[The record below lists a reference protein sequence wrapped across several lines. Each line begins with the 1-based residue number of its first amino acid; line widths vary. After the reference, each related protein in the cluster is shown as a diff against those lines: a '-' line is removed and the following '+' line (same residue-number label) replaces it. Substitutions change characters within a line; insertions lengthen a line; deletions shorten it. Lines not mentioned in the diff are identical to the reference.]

1 MRPIKSASVRAA
13 PSPVVRAKW
22 NNRSLQTRATSNT
35 KHNTATP
42 SLFTR
47 RQQLAT
53 VSLLAALA
61 NDNGAQAAPK
71 TVFVAGSTG
80 NTGKRVVQELRARG
94 VNVIAGV
101 RDVKKAQSLG
111 WGMDKGITIRT
122 ADVTKSPQEL
132 AEALKGADAV
142 ICAIGGGAVTPFDNR
157 AKKVDN
163 EGTQHLIQAAKMAG
177 VSSFVLMSSLLTNA
191 KALGEEKNAN
201 YVVLQFFGGVLEEK
215 LKAEKYLRGSGLQW
229 TIVRPGG
236 LSNDEPESVGNI
248 IVGGEDRYLA
258 KDEDPG
264 RSISRTSV
272 AQYMVEALYN
282 DVLWRI
288 RGWMDKIVGGPGL
301 RRGRRH
307 PQEVAYGEALDF
319 WRVIAVDSPRRLH
332 LLAEMKLPGQAAL
345 EFCIDPNA
353 TGDRSTLHM
362 TARFKP
368 KGLLGLA
375 YWYSV
380 LPLHHFVF
388 NGMLNGMK
396 RTSEQIAESPAEP
409 APTQLPSIARAA
421 ARARPRSS
429 VKKEKVK
436 M

>member
-282 DVLWRI
+282 DKAANHVFEI
-288 RGWMDKIVGGPGL
+288 ISSPSAPDK
-301 RRGRRH
+301 
-307 PQEVAYGEALDF
+307 
-319 WRVIAVDSPRRLH
+319 
-332 LLAEMKLPGQAAL
+332 
-345 EFCIDPNA
+345 
-353 TGDRSTLHM
+353 
-362 TARFKP
+362 
-368 KGLLGLA
+368 
-375 YWYSV
+375 
-380 LPLHHFVF
+380 
-388 NGMLNGMK
+388 
-396 RTSEQIAESPAEP
+396 
-409 APTQLPSIARAA
+409 
-421 ARARPRSS
+421 PRSAWFD
-429 VKKEKVK
+429 V
-436 M
+436 